1 MKIETYSHPN
11 FKHRFMIT
19 EEVMHY
25 DNGKRWIFQQMDER
39 GSILQKEVHLN
50 LEEYNKMLAQL
61 NEQGWKTLLE
71 E

>member
-11 FKHRFMIT
+11 FKHRYMIT
-19 EEVMHY
+19 EEVLHF
-25 DNGKRWIFQQMDER
+25 DAQKRWVFQQIDEK
-39 GSILQKEVHLN
+39 GAILPREIPLN
-50 LEEYNKMLAQL
+50 LEEYNKMIAQL